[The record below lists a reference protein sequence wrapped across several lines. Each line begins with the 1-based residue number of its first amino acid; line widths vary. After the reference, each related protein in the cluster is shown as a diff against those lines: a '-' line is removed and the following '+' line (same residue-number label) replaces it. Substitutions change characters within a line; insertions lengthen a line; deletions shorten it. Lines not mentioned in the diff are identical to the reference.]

1 MHLCI
6 ILRRGFVEFTRL
18 PKRLRTKKTKQKISL
33 NSGESPGTKIF
44 LEEILLFVGKAK
56 IVCFQGASV
65 YAKRPLHCNE
75 EGLRVPGSG
84 ISMGLWQASPSMY
97 LDHPLCYQSFSSL
110 SLCRHSPIVCLWHLV
125 TWLTCVCSWHIPFK
139 VHVLVSCPTWWVT
152 HLSYVTCMSTYE
164 FHILVT
170 CPLGNSSL
178 IGWHVFD
185 M

>member
-18 PKRLRTKKTKQKISL
+18 PKRLRTKKKQKISL
-33 NSGESPGTKIF
+33 NSGESPGTRIF

-56 IVCFQGASV
+56 IVCFQGASI

-110 SLCRHSPIVCLWHLV
+110 SLCRHSPIVCLLHLV

-139 VHVLVSCPTWWVT
+139 VLSRFGLMPDMVGHTPLIC
-152 HLSYVTCMSTYE
+152 HLYVHIWISHISYLS
-164 FHILVT
+164 
-170 CPLGNSSL
+170 
-178 IGWHVFD
+178 IG
-185 M
+185 